1 MPISSNP
8 EAAKKQLAN
17 LEIGRW
23 QPGQSGNPRGRPAA
37 GACYVEWLN
46 AMVGKTE
53 AEIQGIADDEA
64 LPAHQRMAARTTLR
78 GLSDE
83 YHNQIPLAANDLDRM
98 SDRTVGKPMQSLLV
112 QHTQSDDPEV
122 LLAELRALLVRRP
135 ELLSVLGD
143 RLPVEALP
151 PVDEA
156 EDSPA

>member
-8 EAAKKQLAN
+8 EARERSLAA
-17 LEIGRW
+17 IRPTQF

-53 AEIQGIADDEA
+53 DQIQAIADDKG

-98 SDRTVGKPMQSLLV
+98 SDRTVGKPPQTMLIHHSRPDDADALTEQIRQMLAR
-112 QHTQSDDPEV
+112 DPE
-122 LLAELRALLVRRP
+122 LCR
-135 ELLSVLGD
+135 VLGGQ
-143 RLPVEALP
+143 AP
-151 PVDEA
+151 PA
-156 EDSPA
+156 